1 MRLLISDANILIDL
15 EEAQLTALL
24 FQLPFRVM
32 APDLLFFDELAEQHG
47 RLTEMGL
54 ELGEL
59 QPAAISETEFLVD
72 RYPKPSRYDCLALA
86 LAKQER
92 CPLVTGDRHLRE
104 AAILE
109 KVPVVGTLWLVELMI
124 SHGLIGIA
132 QARDAYKRMRISG
145 RRLPWQEAEHR
156 LRTIEAG
163 TFEPVDPFN
172 SDDAHG

>member
-15 EEAQLTALL
+15 EEAQLTTSL

-47 RLTEMGL
+47 KLLSMGL

-59 QPAAISETEFLVD
+59 QATAIEESVTLAA
-72 RYPKPSRYDCLALA
+72 RYPRPSRYDFLALA
-86 LAKQER
+86 LAKQES
-92 CPLVTGDRHLRE
+92 CPLVTGDRYLRE
-104 AAILE
+104 AAVLE

-124 SHGLIGIA
+124 WHELIGID
-132 QARDAYKRMRISG
+132 QAREAYEQMRISG

-156 LRTIEAG
+156 LRSIEAG
-163 TFEPVDPFN
+163 TFEPIDPFQ
-172 SDDAHG
+172 SDHTNE